1 MANPPL
7 LKPAIFLDRDGVLNE
22 DSGYV
27 GDPNRIHLLPG
38 VPQALRDFTEKG
50 YLLVVVTNQSGVARG
65 FFDKNA
71 VERCHQRLEQTIA
84 ELGGPRFDLVLYC
97 PHHPE
102 GLVSPFNVACNCR
115 KPSPGMILEAARQL
129 SIDLNH
135 SFMIGDKADDIEC
148 AERAGVKGIQISHE
162 GKLHHPKALAI
173 RETLIE
179 CLPLIPAVYNRK
191 PKGIKT

>member
-1 MANPPL
+1 MAKQQQ

-27 GDPNRIHLLPG
+27 GDPNRLQLLPG
-38 VPQALRDFTEKG
+38 VPQALKDLAERG

-65 FFDKNA
+65 FFDETA
-71 VERCHQRLEQTIA
+71 VKRCNQKLEQTIE

-102 GLVSPFNVACNCR
+102 GIVTPYNRSCSCR
-115 KPSPGMILEAARQL
+115 KPFPGMILEAADQL
-129 SIDLNH
+129 SIDLSH

-148 AERAGVKGIQISHE
+148 AERAGVKGIQISHK
-162 GKLHHPKALAI
+162 GKPHHPKAIAI
-173 RETLIE
+173 RESLAA
-179 CLPLIPAVYNRK
+179 CLPLISTVYAPY
-191 PKGIKT
+191 PKGVQT

>member
-7 LKPAIFLDRDGVLNE
+7 PKPAVFLDRDGVLNE

-27 GDPNRIHLLPG
+27 GDPNRIQLLHG
-38 VPQALRDFTEKG
+38 VPQALQDLTEKG

-65 FFDKNA
+65 FFDETA
-71 VERCHQRLEQTIA
+71 VERCNQRLEQKIE

-102 GLVSPFNVACNCR
+102 GLVAPYNMACTCR

-129 SIDLNH
+129 AIDLSH

-148 AERAGVKGIQISHE
+148 AERAGVKGIQISRQ
-162 GKLHHPKALAI
+162 GKPHHPKAVAI
-173 RETLIE
+173 RESLTE
-179 CLPLIPAVYNRK
+179 CLPLIPDVGTR
-191 PKGIKT
+191 